1 MRARTSR
8 AFRLLAGLFAA
19 LALSLGGA
27 GVANAASHS
36 SGDCWDDGYRYDY
49 CDDDYGYGGY
59 GDYGWGGDHDNGRG
73 GNDWGGDHDN
83 GRGGNGGNGGN
94 GDHGGDRGG
103 GGGDRGGG
111 GGGGGGRH

>member
-8 AFRLLAGLFAA
+8 AFRLFAGLIAA

-27 GVANAASHS
+27 GVANAASS
-36 SGDCWDDGYRYDY
+36 YSGDCWDDGYHYDY
-49 CDDDYGYGGY
+49 CDYGHGGYDDYG
-59 GDYGWGGDHDNGRG
+59 DHGWGGDHDNGRG
-73 GNDWGGDHDN
+73 DN
-83 GRGGNGGNGGN
+83 GRGGN

-111 GGGGGGRH
+111 GGRH

>member
-8 AFRLLAGLFAA
+8 AFRLPAGLFAA

-27 GVANAASHS
+27 GVANAASYS
-36 SGDCWDDGYRYDY
+36 SGDCWDDGYRYHY

-59 GDYGWGGDHDNGRG
+59 GDHDWGGDHDNGRG

-83 GRGGNGGNGGN
+83 GRGGNG
-94 GDHGGDRGG
+94 DH
-103 GGGDRGGG
+103 GGDRGGG
-111 GGGGGGRH
+111 GGGGGRH